1 MKKLNL
7 FSCQNISKYSILIIG
22 IIIIILTILYTFG
35 KIDTIYWGDNVK
47 FIVGCDA
54 DGVLTNLS
62 EHNLREGKKTF
73 KRDIIN
79 DDAYSL
85 EEMFDLKGIS
95 KLVLYSKAFKIYLN
109 YCKNEP
115 PRENVTEV
123 FNELIDKDFEFNSIT
138 ARKFA
143 TTKGPLGQKAR
154 SMFKNWLNK
163 YNIKFNSF
171 QFCDE
176 VRSPEDKLLACKK
189 LNVDAMIEDKSDVA
203 LNLANNGV
211 KVILIDA
218 PYNKDINH
226 ENIVRVSN
234 WSEVKDTLLEMK
246 KEKDKKE
253 VNEFVKQDKEVL
265 EKYSDEEKI
274 NYFNSYKK
282 YLKNLTVDYDAFK
295 KGDRKFK
302 IIYSMLKYPVKA
314 FYRIKAFGKEKIPY
328 QNGFIIAANHTDSTD
343 QYRLGLVLGNRPFV
357 GFAAK
362 EIEDS
367 FRGSLFKSTG
377 LGIFVDRKDPES
389 RKESSSLMANYIAH
403 DRISLIFPEGTRK
416 NKDEEG
422 RNRFQNRFKL
432 GTVALA
438 QKTGTGILPVA
449 INAFGKDTVIRF
461 GDFIYVSPTDDLE
474 EVNKNLELLIA
485 DMSLENIKYYLEKK
499 NRSSEIEQVVT
510 KYNEYVEEV
519 KGIENNKHM

>member
-1 MKKLNL
+1 M
-7 FSCQNISKYSILIIG
+7 
-22 IIIIILTILYTFG
+22 
-35 KIDTIYWGDNVK
+35 K

-62 EHNLREGKKTF
+62 EHNLREGKKVF
-73 KRDIIN
+73 KRDVIDEN
-79 DDAYSL
+79 AYSL

-109 YCKNEP
+109 YCKNEA
-115 PRENVTEV
+115 PRENVSQV
-123 FNELIDKDFEFNSIT
+123 FEELSNNDFEFNSIT

-143 TTKGPLGQKAR
+143 TTKGPLGTKAR
-154 SMFKNWLNK
+154 KMFKEWLNK
-163 YNIKFNSF
+163 FNIKFNTF

-189 LNVDAMIEDKSDVA
+189 LNVDAMIEDKPDVA

-218 PYNKDINH
+218 PYNRDINH
-226 ENIVRVSN
+226 ENIIRVSN
-234 WSEVKDTLLEMK
+234 WNEVKDTLYEMK
-246 KEKDKKE
+246 KVKNNKEEK
-253 VNEFVKQDKEVL
+253 EFIKQDKEVL
-265 EKYSDEEKI
+265 DTYTDEQKI
-274 NYFNSYKK
+274 DYFNSYKTH
-282 YLKNLTVDYDAFK
+282 LKNLSVDYDSFK

-302 IIYSMLKYPVKA
+302 LIYSMLKYPVKA
-314 FYRIKAFGKEKIPY
+314 FYRIKVFGKEKIPY

-343 QYRLGLVLGNRPFV
+343 QYRLGLTLGNRPFV
-357 GFAAK
+357 GYAAK

-377 LGIFVDRKDPES
+377 LGIFVDRKDPQS
-389 RKESSSLMANYIAH
+389 KKESSALMANYVAH
-403 DRISLIFPEGTRK
+403 DRIALIFPEGTRK

-422 RNRFQNRFKL
+422 KQRFQNRFKI

-449 INAFGKDTVIRF
+449 INAFGKDTVIRY
-461 GDFIYVSPTDDLE
+461 GEFIFVNPTDNLE
-474 EVNKNLELLIA
+474 EVNKQLELLIA
-485 DMSLENIKYYLEKK
+485 EMSLENIKYYLNKK
-499 NRSSEIEQVVT
+499 NRSSEIEEVVE
-510 KYNEYVEEV
+510 KYNEYVDEV
-519 KGIENNKHM
+519 NGISKVAVR